1 MGAFSMPRSQWLMLV
16 GLVLC
21 FVVLAVVANTGQV
34 PAVDKHVLLL
44 LRDPMDSTKEFG
56 PAWLAE
62 LIRDITALGSN
73 WLLLFFCFSYAIY
86 LTLAKKKHLATY
98 LLITV
103 VVGMAANFA
112 LKLGF
117 DRPRP
122 ELVPHGTRVYTS
134 SFPSG
139 HAMASSL
146 VWLTLAFV
154 ASWDMVH
161 INAKRFLIGTA
172 LFVSLA
178 VAFSRLFMAVHWP
191 TDVLAG
197 LCAGIF
203 WAVLCHG
210 IARHYFARHCKDK
223 DAI

>member
-34 PAVDKHVLLL
+34 PAFDKHVLLS

-73 WLLLFFCFSYAIY
+73 WLLLFFCFSYATY
-86 LTLAKKKHLATY
+86 LTLAKKGHLAKY
-98 LLITV
+98 LLVTV
-103 VVGMAANFA
+103 LVGMAANFA

>member
-1 MGAFSMPRSQWLMLV
+1 MGALSMPRRQWLVLA

-21 FVVLAVVANTGQV
+21 FTVLAVVANTGQV
-34 PAVDKHVLLL
+34 PPFDKHVLLS

-86 LTLAKKKHLATY
+86 LTLAKKGHLAKY
-98 LLITV
+98 LLVTV
-103 VVGMAANFA
+103 LVGMAANFA

-161 INAKRFLIGTA
+161 SNAKRFLIGTA

-178 VAFSRLFMAVHWP
+178 VAFSRLYMAVHWP

-223 DAI
+223 GAI